1 MTICFS
7 ANFLE
12 LESLLSSFIYILI
25 KHVIFISSYS
35 LLAIKAKLIKS
46 SLSQH
51 LCLLTSELAKNLSRL
66 HIRKKRIKVL
76 F

>member
-25 KHVIFISSYS
+25 KHVIFITSYF
-35 LLAIKAKLIKS
+35 LLAIKTELIKS

-51 LCLLTSELAKNLSRL
+51 PCLLTFELAKNLSRL
-66 HIRKKRIKVL
+66 HIGKKRIKVL